1 MNKSN
6 ITIIHPDYKKRS
18 QSAFDRAFVYLIA
31 AYLLWVFMTFV
42 FHQIWPEGTEAVS
55 EHELRFK
62 DIMNAAMYLIPETLA
77 GLGTANL
84 FLMFWYSL
92 LLPVCNM
99 ADYGL
104 SVLLRKIT
112 GRKKS
117 HE

>member
-1 MNKSN
+1 MNKKTVV
-6 ITIIHPDYKKRS
+6 IVHPDYKKRS
-18 QSAFDRAFVYLIA
+18 QRAFDRAFVYLIA

-42 FHQIWPEGTEAVS
+42 FHGVWPEDEPVREEA
-55 EHELRFK
+55 LRVK

-77 GLGTANL
+77 GLGIANL
-84 FLMFWYSL
+84 FLMYWYSF

-104 SVLLRKIT
+104 SVLFRKIT
-112 GRKKS
+112 RRGKS

>member
-1 MNKSN
+1 MNKKTVV
-6 ITIIHPDYKKRS
+6 IVHPDYKKRS

-42 FHQIWPEGTEAVS
+42 FHQIWPEGTEAVP

-84 FLMFWYSL
+84 FLVFLYSI

-104 SVLLRKIT
+104 SVLYRRIT
-112 GRKKS
+112 RRGKN

>member
-1 MNKSN
+1 MNKKTVV
-6 ITIIHPDYKKRS
+6 IVHPDYKKRA

-42 FHQIWPEGTEAVS
+42 FHQIWPERTEAVP

-77 GLGTANL
+77 GLGIANL

-104 SVLLRKIT
+104 SVLYRRIIRR
-112 GRKKS
+112 GES

>member
-1 MNKSN
+1 MNKKTVV
-6 ITIIHPDYKKRS
+6 IVHPDYKKRS
-18 QSAFDRAFVYLIA
+18 QRAFDRAFVYLIA

-42 FHQIWPEGTEAVS
+42 FRGVWPEGEAAVP
-55 EHELRFK
+55 EHEQRVK

-77 GLGTANL
+77 GLGIANL
-84 FLMFWYSL
+84 FLMFWYSF

-104 SVLLRKIT
+104 SVLYRRIT
-112 GRKKS
+112 RREKN